1 MSVVIKQL
9 GVSTVIPNRE
19 YTYAY
24 WAKIVFIFM
33 NYRQKL
39 LFSNLKF
46 LFRIHVLMIS
56 LKILL
61 ADQIAVSFH

>member
-24 WAKIVFIFM
+24 WTNFVFIFM